1 MTVAVQPAAE
11 LPVINMAGVD
21 ANSMRD
27 LELVITEGVNW
38 RVMPGDYWVIA
49 GLQGTGKSDFLM
61 MTGGLLPPKRG
72 RYEFMG
78 QTMPIFEEA
87 RLPQRLRLGLVFE
100 TGQLFNHL
108 TVRENIGLPLRYHGN
123 LTAEGARAQVD
134 QIMEEMDLAEW
145 ADTTP
150 GNLGR
155 NWQKRVG
162 LARALAL
169 RPEVLLLDGPLS
181 GLDLRHA
188 NWWLRMLDT
197 LSAGASAWMTGKKI
211 TLVATASDLRPWKGH
226 ARHFA
231 IMREKHL
238 SVLGNWEQLE
248 AASKELLHELFD
260 PSLPKV

>member
-1 MTVAVQPAAE
+1 MNAAPNQTAT
-11 LPVINMAGVD
+11 LPVISMTGVA

-27 LELVITEGVNW
+27 LDLVITEDVNW
-38 RVMPGDYWVIA
+38 QVMPGDYWVVA

-61 MTGGLLPPKRG
+61 MTAGLLPPKKG
-72 RYEFMG
+72 HYEFVG
-78 QTMPIFEEA
+78 EPMPIFEQA

-108 TVRENIGLPLRYHGN
+108 TVRENIALPVRYHGN
-123 LTAEGARAQVD
+123 LTAEASKAQVD

-169 RPEVLLLDGPLS
+169 KPEVLLLDGPLA
-181 GLDLRHA
+181 GLDLRHT
-188 NWWLRMLDT
+188 NWWLRMLDS
-197 LSAGASAWMTGKKI
+197 LSAGESDWMKGTKL
-211 TLVATASDLRPWKGH
+211 TLVATASDLRPWKGR
-226 ARHFA
+226 ARQFA
-231 IMREKHL
+231 IMREKRL

-248 AASKELLHELFD
+248 AASKELLHELFE
-260 PSLPKV
+260 PSVSKV